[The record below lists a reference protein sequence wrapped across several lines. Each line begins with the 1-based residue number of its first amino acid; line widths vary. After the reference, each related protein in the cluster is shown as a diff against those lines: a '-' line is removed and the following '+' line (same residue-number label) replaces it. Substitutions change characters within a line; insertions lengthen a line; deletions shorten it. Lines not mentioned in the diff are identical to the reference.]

1 MAYKPIEVNR
11 KTLTIMGVEF
21 PDLETLESTA
31 RALGTNMFEG
41 FEPTA
46 RLVQFYLNW
55 RIGKIS
61 DSDFLSKLKE
71 AV

>member
-11 KTLTIMGVEF
+11 ENLTIMGVPF
-21 PDLETLESTA
+21 PDMETLESA
-31 RALGTNMFEG
+31 AQALGTNIFEV

-46 RLVQFYLNW
+46 KIVQFYLNW
-55 RIGKIS
+55 RTGKIN
-61 DSDFLSKLKE
+61 DSDFLVKLKE